1 MRERSIT
8 KSLLRGALI
17 TLLASAASG
26 CGLGVLLSVPWIR
39 DADHDDVVVIGD
51 SIWALSGDIQENLH
65 DFADATFRNYGTSGA
80 ELIGGLI
87 TPSVVQQYEIARG
100 DADIRVLLMNGGGN
114 DILIPAVAFDPYDCL
129 TQWYEFGRLS
139 QSCKS
144 FINEIYID
152 GVDLLND
159 LAADGYT
166 DVIYLG
172 YYYTKNGI
180 LLVDDL
186 EEAIVYGDAK
196 LAQACTNSVVNCTFI
211 DPRSTIRDS
220 DIIADGVHPSA
231 TGSRKLADL
240 IWPVLRTKL

>member
-100 DADIRVLLMNGGGN
+100 DDADIRVLLMDGGGN
-114 DILIPAVAFDPYDCL
+114 DILIPAVAFDPYAPESL
-129 TQWYEFGRLS
+129 R
-139 QSCKS
+139 
-144 FINEIYID
+144 
-152 GVDLLND
+152 
-159 LAADGYT
+159 
-166 DVIYLG
+166 
-172 YYYTKNGI
+172 
-180 LLVDDL
+180 
-186 EEAIVYGDAK
+186 
-196 LAQACTNSVVNCTFI
+196 LAQLTAL
-211 DPRSTIRDS
+211 RE
-220 DIIADGVHPSA
+220 HLE
-231 TGSRKLADL
+231 RKAG
-240 IWPVLRTKL
+240 

>member
-1 MRERSIT
+1 MREIHQPDGT
-8 KSLLRGALI
+8 YHYVFGPYAEPIAHVALGEEVAI
-17 TLLASAASG
+17 YTVDAFVD
-26 CGLGVLLSVPWIR
+26 GLTSDDQKPSQVL
-39 DADHDDVVVIGD
+39 G
-51 SIWALSGDIQENLH
+51 
-65 DFADATFRNYGTSGA
+65 
-80 ELIGGLI
+80 
-87 TPSVVQQYEIARG
+87 
-100 DADIRVLLMNGGGN
+100 
-114 DILIPAVAFDPYDCL
+114 PYL
-129 TQWYEFGRLS
+129 NPQTGP
-139 QSCKS
+139 
-144 FINEIYID
+144 IYID

-196 LAQACTNSVVNCTFI
+196 LAQACTNSVVNCPFI